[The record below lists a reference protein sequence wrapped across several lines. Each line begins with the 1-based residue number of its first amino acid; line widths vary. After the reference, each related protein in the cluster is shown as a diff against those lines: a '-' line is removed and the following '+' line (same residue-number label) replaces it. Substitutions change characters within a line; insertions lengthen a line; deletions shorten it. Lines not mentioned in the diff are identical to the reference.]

1 MAKRINKPISYVVV
15 YKPDGIII
23 EFDRNSKGDPKPYS
37 TMQSAV
43 KRVKDLWGQG
53 LHSEHWVAMTT
64 WKLAEQHQI
73 RL

>member
-1 MAKRINKPISYVVV
+1 MAKRINRAIEYVVV
-15 YKPDGIII
+15 YKPDGVII
-23 EFDRNSKGDPKPYS
+23 EFDRNSKGDPKPYH

-43 KRVKDLWGQG
+43 KRVKELRNGL
-53 LHSEHWVAMTT
+53 LHSEHWVALTT